1 MSNIVNELH
10 STVMDNRDSLAVDA
24 EQELTFSGLWSLT
37 DRFAGGLRAHDI
49 NKGESVGIC
58 LTDPTDLLVAVY
70 GTLRNGCVPVVF
82 PPDLFDSEVAEG
94 LDEVNAPAL
103 ILDERSPVSMISLSS
118 SMRFIVTVDM
128 DSYFGMTH
136 EEFLDNSGINSSGS
150 RTGLELIER
159 TQDDTALI
167 AYGKRDGEVANRRYS
182 HGDVREAADVGSDL
196 VAGDVDRHL
205 GCLQPFRPMGLMY
218 EASATILD
226 GGCYAPLS
234 DWNPEQVATNFLDS
248 GQDRAYVTPQQC
260 VDLRE
265 EGVDP
270 TQQSLA
276 VLHPVFS
283 PIRSEDGAET
293 LLDGMPEVHP
303 SPPTERT
310 T

>member
-1 MSNIVNELH
+1 MSNILNDLH
-10 STVMDNRDSLAVDA
+10 STVRNNRNSLAVDA
-24 EQELTFSGLWSLT
+24 EQELSFSGLWSLT
-37 DRFAGGLRAHDI
+37 DKFAGGLRAHDI

-94 LDEVNAPAL
+94 LDEVDAPAL
-103 ILDERSPVSMISLSS
+103 IIDERSPVSMISLSS
-118 SMRFIVTVDM
+118 SMRFIITVEI
-128 DSYFGMTH
+128 DSYFGMTY
-136 EEFLDNSGINSSGS
+136 EEFLDNSGINPSGS

-159 TQDDTALI
+159 AEDDTALI
-167 AYGKRDGEVANRRYS
+167 AYGKRDGEVTDRRYT
-182 HGDVREAADVGSDL
+182 HGDVREAANVGSDL
-196 VAGDVDRHL
+196 VTVEVDRHL
-205 GCLQPFRPMGLMY
+205 GCLQPFRPMGLIY
-218 EASATILD
+218 EASATVLG

-234 DWNPEQVATNFLDS
+234 DWNPEQVATKFLN
-248 GQDRAYVTPQQC
+248 GTPDRAYVTPRQC
-260 VDLRE
+260 IDLRE

-270 TQQSLA
+270 TRQSLA

-283 PIRSEDGAET
+283 PVRSEDDVET